1 MLQAPHE
8 CTHTQP
14 SLKPSGALDDFEEEE
29 EVDAAAE
36 KANAEELAAAAK
48 AAAAAAKAAGTIGDT
63 DKPEELSDVWFAFG
77 AHVMGSHVAQSN
89 SPTHHRPYTDD
100 DKANVRHAKARV
112 PRNTRSHNARAQW

>member
-1 MLQAPHE
+1 MARCCWQQQSPHE

-14 SLKPSGALDDFEEEE
+14 PPSFKPSGALDDFEEEE

-63 DKPEELSDVWFAFG
+63 DKPEELSDVWFAL
-77 AHVMGSHVAQSN
+77 
-89 SPTHHRPYTDD
+89 
-100 DKANVRHAKARV
+100 ARM
-112 PRNTRSHNARAQW
+112 